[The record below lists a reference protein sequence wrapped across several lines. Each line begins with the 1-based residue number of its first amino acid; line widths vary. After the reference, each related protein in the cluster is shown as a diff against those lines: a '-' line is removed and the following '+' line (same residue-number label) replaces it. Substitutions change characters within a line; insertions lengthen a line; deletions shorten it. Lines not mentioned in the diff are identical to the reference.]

1 MIDNVLEF
9 IKTTYRNSIYI
20 GIDFNVEHMAAVA
33 TVYENGILYVF
44 KEYHDFL
51 DTPELI
57 TNIQYDFPNNKVICF
72 PDASGVKRGSVDAG
86 TSDIALL
93 RKAGF
98 TIRARSRNPFI
109 KDRVAAVNNAFNKKK
124 LFVDCDRCP
133 ELTEALEQQVYAK
146 NGMPDKTTGLDHI
159 MDAIG
164 YMIAYLMPVRELK
177 PQKLSVAQ

>member
-1 MIDNVLEF
+1 MIDNALEF
-9 IKTTYRNSIYI
+9 VKTMWREPVYI

-33 TVYENGILYVF
+33 SLFVNGTLYIF

-57 TNIQYDFPNNKVICF
+57 ASIQHDFPNSKIVCF

-86 TSDIALL
+86 TSDLALL

-98 TIRARSRNPFI
+98 SVRARSRNPFI
-109 KDRVAAVNNAFNKKK
+109 KDRVASVNNAFNQKK
-124 LFVDCDRCP
+124 LFVDVERCP
-133 ELTEALEQQVYAK
+133 ELTEALEQQVYAS

-159 MDAIG
+159 LDAIG

-177 PQKLSVAQ
+177 PQTLSVAQ

>member
-1 MIDNVLEF
+1 MSFLGVLLIPQQE
-9 IKTTYRNSIYI
+9 KLYV
-20 GIDFNVEHMAAVA
+20 GIDFNVEHMAAVVA
-33 TVYENGILYVF
+33 RHINGVLYVF

-57 TNIQYDFPNNKVICF
+57 ESIQDDFPHNQILCF
-72 PDASGVKRGSVDAG
+72 PDASGIKRGSVDAG

-98 TIRARSRNPFI
+98 SIRARSRNPFI

-133 ELTEALEQQVYAK
+133 ELTEALEQQVYGK
-146 NGMPDKTTGLDHI
+146 NGLPDKTTGLDHI

-164 YMIAYLMPVRELK
+164 YIIAYLMPVRELK
-177 PQKLSVAQ
+177 PQKLAVAQ